1 MARSFARAS
10 SQYLTSS
17 TLPVTAAPFT
27 VGGWLRRGNSA
38 TTQNVFGLGLSS
50 ALKFF
55 GINWSSTDF
64 KPRAQHFDGTN
75 NGIATGTTVISVGDV
90 VHLCGVFTS
99 TSSRSIYVNG
109 SHETTDSTAVGNA
122 FTPDRFDLATVD
134 AGSGSKTDH
143 LQGDLWEWAVWN
155 VALTAAEIASLG
167 KGFAPPMIR
176 PQSLLRYYPL
186 FGNASP
192 EPDRAR
198 GAGLT
203 LTNSPTKADHGRM
216 LYPQGGSL

>member
-38 TTQNVFGLGLSS
+38 TTQNMFGLGLSS

-55 GINWSSTDF
+55 GISWNGADF

-75 NGIATGTTVISVGDV
+75 DGIALATTVVNVGDV

-99 TSSRSIYVNG
+99 TASRAIYVNG
-109 SHETTDSTAVGNA
+109 AHETTDTTAVGDA

-134 AGSGSKTDH
+134 DGSGSKTGH
-143 LQGDLWEWAVWN
+143 LEGDLWEWAVWN
-155 VALTAAEIASLG
+155 VALTAPEIASLG
-167 KGFAPPMIR
+167 KCFAPPLIR
-176 PQSLLRYYPL
+176 PQALLRYYPVVRQRL
-186 FGNASP
+186 A
-192 EPDRAR
+192 
-198 GAGLT
+198 
-203 LTNSPTKADHGRM
+203 
-216 LYPQGGSL
+216 